1 MGQERAIARFP
12 MPHLL
17 LAQALRPY
25 ARVSTGSAQGRH
37 RVSMGHGYLLLAQAL
52 RQCVRVGLV
61 RPGLAWDA
69 RLRPGLGAVVEQDQ
83 P

>member
-1 MGQERAIARFP
+1 
-12 MPHLL
+12 
-17 LAQALRPY
+17 
-25 ARVSTGSAQGRH
+25 
-37 RVSMGHGYLLLAQAL
+37 MGHGYLLLAQAL